1 MGHPPKRRPQSHSR
15 SPIQGAAYGRYV
27 AVAGALALLGVLA
40 WLVIGKPHVASGLR
54 SGQTVPP
61 FAAPLAL
68 GGLEGDPDIA
78 VHANEGER
86 GLVPACRERG
96 ESILNICELYERH
109 PVVLALFI
117 DGGACNGVLSELQ
130 AAAMRYPDV
139 SFAAVAVKGAHAEV
153 RHLVRRKGLSF
164 PVAFDRHGVLAS
176 LYGMLSCPQ
185 LSFIYPG
192 GRLRGR
198 ALPEQPSQAGLENR
212 VQALLTASKARGWQP
227 S

>member
-1 MGHPPKRRPQSHSR
+1 MGHPPERRPRQR
-15 SPIQGAAYGRYV
+15 SYRLVQGAAYRRTV
-27 AVAGALALLGVLA
+27 ASVGALALLGVIA
-40 WLVIGKPHVASGLR
+40 WLVIGKPHVTGGLR
-54 SGQTVPP
+54 PGQMVPP
-61 FAAPLAL
+61 FAAPLAI

-96 ESILNICELYERH
+96 GSILNICELYERG

-130 AAAMRYPDV
+130 AAVFRYPDV
-139 SFAAVAVKGAHAEV
+139 SFAAVAVKGAHAEL
-153 RHLVRRKGLSF
+153 RHLVRRKGLSI

-192 GRLRGR
+192 GRLQGR
-198 ALPEQPSQAGLENR
+198 ALPEQPSQAVLESR
-212 VQALLTASKARGWQP
+212 VQALLAASEARGWRP
-227 S
+227 G

>member
-1 MGHPPKRRPQSHSR
+1 VAHPPERRPPSHSQR
-15 SPIQGAAYGRYV
+15 PVQGAPYGRYV
-27 AVAGALALLGVLA
+27 AIAGAIALLGVLA
-40 WLVIGKPHVASGLR
+40 WLLIGKPHVRGGLR
-54 SGQTVPP
+54 PGQMVPP
-61 FAAPLAL
+61 FAAPLAI

-96 ESILNICELYERH
+96 ESILNICELYERR

-117 DGGACNGVLSELQ
+117 NGGACNSVLSELQ
-130 AAAMRYPDV
+130 AAAMRYRDV

-153 RHLVRRKGLSF
+153 GRLVRRRGLSF

-192 GRLRGR
+192 GRLQGR
-198 ALPEQPSQAGLENR
+198 TLPEQPSQAALESR
-212 VQALLTASKARGWQP
+212 VQALLAASKARGWQP